1 MTGVSRLA
9 PCPGDAPFPG
19 VFRKRYNPG
28 MRFRIP
34 WRQSA
39 VAVGLLLVLW
49 ACWTAVS
56 LLFLPSVKP
65 LRNPRHS
72 MVITVK
78 DWNRKDHPFVVGP
91 QNRYWTPLSRIPSS
105 LRKAVVAA
113 EDANFYAHEGV
124 DYEAIKEAIRADLEK
139 GRFVR
144 GGSTITQQLAKNLYL
159 SREKTLSRKA
169 KEYILAKRIDD
180 VLTKGRILELYLN
193 VAELGPMVYGVGH
206 ASRFYFGK
214 DPPALTL
221 RESAFLAAM
230 LPGPK
235 VYDPYRNL
243 SRVLNRSDRILK
255 RMFAAGM
262 IPEEEFRLA
271 KTETPNLAGLERKVE
286 TLLGSPSPD
295 EEEEPPPAEDAPA
308 ESGEPGQE
316 PGGGEAGEGE
326 TASPA
331 PDLPEEA
338 VPPSGDA
345 GSGSEGTSPPP
356 QAGR

>member
-1 MTGVSRLA
+1 
-9 PCPGDAPFPG
+9 
-19 VFRKRYNPG
+19 
-28 MRFRIP
+28 MRFRVP
-34 WRQSA
+34 WRQA
-39 VAVGLLLVLW
+39 AAAAGLLLVLW

-72 MVITVK
+72 MVVTVK
-78 DWNRKDHPFVVGP
+78 DWNRKSHPFVVGP

-113 EDANFYAHEGV
+113 EDANFYTHEGV
-124 DYEAIKEAIRADLEK
+124 DYEAIREAIRADLEK

-159 SREKTLSRKA
+159 SREKTLSRKV

-214 DPPALTL
+214 EPEALTL

-255 RMFAAGM
+255 RMVAAGM
-262 IPEEEFRLA
+262 VPEEEFRRA
-271 KTETPNLAGLERKVE
+271 KAETPNLAGLERKVE

-295 EEEEPPPAEDAPA
+295 EEEEPPLEEPPAE
-308 ESGEPGQE
+308 GEEGVRE
-316 PGGGEAGEGE
+316 PGGGEEGEGPP
-326 TASPA
+326 ASA
-331 PDLPEEA
+331 PDLPEEPGA
-338 VPPSGDA
+338 PPADA
-345 GSGSEGTSPPP
+345 GSGSAGSPPP
-356 QAGR
+356 PEAGR